1 MVIRWAKPEK
11 VDEPVT
17 GMDMVEVFPL
27 FVVLINMA
35 KNLMALVPYRN
46 TSNWLDQRT
55 IKGCHCNV
63 FVPQGLNPLLLDY
76 VQILSDAEQTYPS
89 YNLLVT

>member
-11 VDEPVT
+11 VDEPIT
-17 GMDMVEVFPL
+17 GMDMVEVFG
-27 FVVLINMA
+27 VLIDMA

-46 TSNWLDQRT
+46 TSNWLDQCT

-63 FVPQGLNPLLLDY
+63 FVPRGLNPLLLDY
-76 VQILSDAEQTYPS
+76 VQILSDAGQTYPS